1 MFQDNDYIGI
11 GFGQPLKSTS
21 TVGGGTAGD
30 DALSPF
36 LWELT
41 YSFKVNDGVTVIP
54 AIFGGTDIQR
64 QVMSGNIDEY
74 ASIRMRQGDTRIG
87 ESAAMPPDLDASYLK
102 LNLPGSPLPANG
114 LLAPQ
119 NVNAAEATQKMIMSE
134 EQMFLAQY
142 LPAAGLSQLP
152 VGQPPLESGKGKK

>member
-1 MFQDNDYIGI
+1 MKKKKKPSTNEKADQFLAGLGTAGGAIGSPQLI
-11 GFGQPLKSTS
+11 GFG
-21 TVGGGTAGD
+21 A
-30 DALSPF
+30 
-36 LWELT
+36 
-41 YSFKVNDGVTVIP
+41 
-54 AIFGGTDIQR
+54 TDVQN
-64 QVMSGNIDEY
+64 QVVSGNTDEY
-74 ASIRMRQGDTRIG
+74 ANIRMRQEEIKIG

-102 LNLPGSPLPANG
+102 LNLPGSPLPVNG

-119 NVNAAEATQKMIMSE
+119 NINAAEATQKMIMSE

>member
-1 MFQDNDYIGI
+1 MKKK
-11 GFGQPLKSTS
+11 KSTTEKADQFLS
-21 TVGGGTAGD
+21 GLGTAGG
-30 DALSPF
+30 AIGSPQ
-36 LWELT
+36 LM
-41 YSFKVNDGVTVIP
+41 G
-54 AIFGGTDIQR
+54 FGGTDIQN

-87 ESAAMPPDLDASYLK
+87 ESAAMPSDLDASYLK
-102 LNLPGSPLPANG
+102 LNLPGSPLPTNG

-119 NVNAAEATQKMIMSE
+119 NIVGAQQTQDMIMSQ

-152 VGQPPLESGKGKK
+152 VGQPPLELGKGEK